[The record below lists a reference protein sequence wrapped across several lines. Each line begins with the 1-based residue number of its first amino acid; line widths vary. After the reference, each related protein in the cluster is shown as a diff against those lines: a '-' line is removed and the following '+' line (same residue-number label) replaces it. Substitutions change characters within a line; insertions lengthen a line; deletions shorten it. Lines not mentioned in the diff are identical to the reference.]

1 MSLLQS
7 EKMPKQRLRLDGQT
21 VTKDDIKNKILE
33 ELRVHKRLT
42 RQDLAQ
48 KLGGRDASQLQKDYL
63 KPLMEEN
70 QIKKVDGSHYYALVD
85 TTITKAEIKQEL
97 YEKTEVFNTDVFKN
111 WGSKI
116 TAKQGEKKR
125 RRIAR
130 LCLGKI
136 NKSFKINPDVLHEGN
151 WKEIIAKMRDAILEA
166 QKKPKHPTGRLDSS
180 SKQALRHLV
189 MYGLKKDAN
198 LEIDQKTGEELG
210 IDGHTEKPRNAT
222 LHIKKEQIEQAK
234 QILLQPN
241 YDQIWF
247 VKFGVKLWTGV
258 RPSTLYII
266 ETDSLEFYDRKVE
279 YIEIQGKRF
288 TNESILEF
296 AKILVMSNPRLAETI
311 KIQSYTHRACTFEVF
326 ENKQQKDYRKFIYDE
341 EFVIALEKYHK
352 QRKFEKKKYLFWNDN
367 QTVFDKITYDAI
379 VKNAVG
385 DDNDFYKQILVQIGF
400 VESDFGVRFRANYGF
415 RHFAIQVW
423 LIATDYNYDKVAEM
437 FHETAETLK
446 KWYGRPI
453 REHAEKM
460 FSGVVA

>member
-1 MSLLQS
+1 
-7 EKMPKQRLRLDGQT
+7 MPKQRLRLDGQT
-21 VTKDDIKNKILE
+21 VTKDDIKNKILD

-42 RQDLAQ
+42 RQELAQ

-63 KPLMEEN
+63 KPLMDEN
-70 QIKKVDGSHYYALVD
+70 KIRKIDGSHYYALVN

-116 TAKQGEKKR
+116 TAKRGEGKR
-125 RRIAR
+125 IRIAR
-130 LCLGKI
+130 LCIGKV
-136 NKSFKINPDVLHEGN
+136 NKKFKINPDVITKDN
-151 WKEIIAKMRDAILEA
+151 WKDIIAKMRDALLEA
-166 QKKPKHPTGRLDSS
+166 QRKPKHPIGRLDNNSR
-180 SKQALRHLV
+180 QALRHLV
-189 MYGLKKDAN
+189 MYGLEKETN

-210 IDGHTEKPRNAT
+210 IDGHKPKPKSAT
-222 LHIKKEQIEQAK
+222 LHIKKEQIEQLK
-234 QILLQPN
+234 QILLLPK
-241 YDQIWF
+241 YDSLWF
-247 VKFGVKLWTGV
+247 VKCGVKLWTGV

-266 ETDSLEFYDRKVE
+266 ETDKLEFYDRKVE
-279 YIEIQGKRF
+279 YIEIHGKRF

-296 AKILVMSNPRLAETI
+296 AKILVMSNPQLAETI
-311 KIQSYTHRACTFEVF
+311 KIQSYMHRACTFEVF

-367 QTVFDKITYDAI
+367 QTAFDKINYDDI
-379 VKNAVG
+379 VRNAVEN
-385 DDNDFYKQILVQIGF
+385 DNDFFKEVLLQVGF
-400 VESDFGVRFRANYGF
+400 TASDFGHYFRANYGF

-437 FHETAETLK
+437 FHETSETLK
-446 KWYGRPI
+446 TWYGRPI